1 MGETE
6 LTHLV
11 GGGVL
16 VILVLDRVANL
27 VKLVLNKRNGAGP
40 EALTQAIA
48 AGFAAQ
54 SEDNKAIRL
63 HLHSIANTLGGLV
76 TGVAVIQ
83 DRTHRG
89 EGP

>member
-27 VKLVLNKRNGAGP
+27 VKLVLSKQHGNGP
-40 EALTQAIA
+40 EALMKVIA

-54 SEDNKAIRL
+54 SEDNKAIRS
-63 HLHSIANTLGGLV
+63 HLHTIANTLSGLV

-89 EGP
+89 DGL